1 MGIDADKD
9 IGLIDLVQT
18 ELQRLGVSRRPV
30 FMPSGIR

>member
-30 FMPSGIR
+30 FHAIIR